1 MSALHVVTLATF
13 GGLGGAERSLVE
25 LVRRAGD
32 DLRFTV
38 LVPEDGPLVA
48 AVRDAGG
55 TCRVVPWPDALLR
68 LGERAGRKSV
78 VQLVRAAASV
88 GILRTRMQAELARLA
103 PDVLLTNG
111 VKAHG
116 VGALLRPQLA
126 SPLVWYARE
135 GVEDRPLS
143 RLGLRMLGRRCDA
156 VIAISRYVASEVRP
170 LVPGPAPIHVVRN
183 IVDAGRVRPGL
194 PLPVDLRKTP
204 GDLWIGIVGALTPL
218 KGQDVFLDAAAR
230 IAARVPPARFIVV
243 GGEPYA
249 TGAGRGFGAT
259 LRARAQAL
267 GIAARVDFLGER
279 DDAAA
284 VIANLD
290 VLVQASRGP
299 EGLGRTIL
307 EAMACGVPVVAV
319 DAWGPRELVADGRT
333 GCLVPPGDAAALA
346 DRIAALACD
355 PGLRAR
361 LGAAAREAFVA
372 ENDPDALA
380 GVARD
385 ALYAI
390 ARRRPPTAVE
400 REKIAVARGA

>member
-1 MSALHVVTLATF
+1 L
-13 GGLGGAERSLVE
+13 LG
-25 LVRRAGD
+25 
-32 DLRFTV
+32 
-38 LVPEDGPLVA
+38 
-48 AVRDAGG
+48 
-55 TCRVVPWPDALLR
+55 
-68 LGERAGRKSV
+68 LGERGGRKSV
-78 VQLVRAAASV
+78 ARLASAAASL
-88 GILRTRMQAELARLA
+88 GILRTRLRAELARLA
-103 PDVLLTNG
+103 PDVLVTNG

-116 VGALLRPQLA
+116 IGALLRPQLA
-126 SPLVWYARE
+126 CPLVWYARE

-183 IVDAGRVRPGL
+183 IVDVRPEQ
-194 PLPVDLRKTP
+194 PLPADLTKAA
-204 GDLWIGIVGALTPL
+204 GAAWIGIVGALTPL

-230 IAARVPPARFIVV
+230 VAAEAPHARFVVV

-284 VIANLD
+284 IIANLD

-346 DRIAALACD
+346 DRLATLVRD
-355 PGLRAR
+355 PALRAR
-361 LGAAAREAFVA
+361 LGAAARAAFVA
-372 ENDPDALA
+372 ENDPVALA
-380 GVARD
+380 GVVRD
-385 ALYAI
+385 ALYAV
-390 ARRRPPTAVE
+390 ARRPRPAAE
-400 REKIAVARGA
+400 REKTIAEARGA